1 MVYDRQLRYLEI
13 WNADEKEGTAGYVK
27 IEQKDEWCSLQIQV
41 TGVPSA
47 ENGQYR
53 IYLEGTKENADFE
66 REAENSQP
74 DKCWDLIYLHEGKG
88 NLVKRQLPV
97 NRLGAGIR
105 YDQLMTIRIQIREN
119 YMLLCKWRA
128 YAAKAEAEHQAIKQD
143 SGKPETVKVET
154 VMTEQELPKT
164 EVVAEAEPATVKP
177 ATVEPEKEEE
187 IAVVKPTEKTEGA
200 KRPISLA
207 GVREQKWKQL
217 GDIYPHIS
225 PFRDERDYLSLTPAD
240 FVILPQKDYHLVTNS
255 FLLHGYYNYGH
266 LVLTQKHRRGQEI
279 YYLGVP
285 GNFFERERE
294 TALLFGF
301 ECFEGRTEPASD
313 GEFGYYMI
321 RVEL

>member
-13 WNADEKEGTAGYVK
+13 WKANEKIGTAGYVK
-27 IEQKDEWCSLQIQV
+27 IEQRDEWCSLQIQV
-41 TGVPSA
+41 TGVAST

-53 IYLEGTKENADFE
+53 IYLEGAG
-66 REAENSQP
+66 ENSTSGSEE
-74 DKCWDLIYLHEGKG
+74 DGRSDRYWDLICLHEGKG
-88 NLVKRQLPV
+88 NLIKRQLPV
-97 NRLGAGIR
+97 NSLGAGIG
-105 YDQLMTIRIQIREN
+105 YDQLLAIRIQIRED
-119 YMLLCKWRA
+119 YMLLCKWRP
-128 YAAKAEAEHQAIKQD
+128 YAAKAEAATQPIKQD
-143 SGKPETVKVET
+143 IITPEMVKQET
-154 VMTEQELPKT
+154 TMTEPELPKA
-164 EVVAEAEPATVKP
+164 EEVAEAEPTTVKA

-217 GDIYPHIS
+217 GEIYPHIS

-240 FVILPQKDYHLVTNS
+240 FVILPQKAYHLVTNS

-266 LVLTQKHRRGQEI
+266 LVLTQKQRRGQEV